1 MGLTFLASKED
12 HSVFDCFLCVFL
24 THGDDG
30 IIYGIDG
37 DPGSFKD
44 NSNVDAAN
52 RTWLEL
58 NDDVFDIFRG
68 DNCRSLIGKP
78 KIFIIQA
85 CRGQMAEFPAMIGG
99 AETDYED
106 PLETSAGVKVT
117 IPTGA
122 DFLISYSTSEG
133 RWTKVYLSKC
143 I

>member
-1 MGLTFLASKED
+1 SKED
-12 HSVFDCFLCVFL
+12 HSLFDCFLCVFL

-30 IIYGIDG
+30 VIFGNDG
-37 DPGSFKD
+37 DPESFEG
-44 NSNVDAAN
+44 NGNVDAAN

-85 CRGQMAEFPAMIGG
+85 CRGGTAEESAMIGG
-99 AETDYED
+99 AATDYEE